1 MSIQSRLHSAEY
13 IKISMTKNLPVASIK
28 YLEELSQKDDIGK
41 QKMLECETQTN
52 LNNKNHF
59 VMYYADDNKCIVV
72 NEN

>member
-52 LNNKNHF
+52 LNNK
-59 VMYYADDNKCIVV
+59 VKPLM
-72 NEN
+72 